1 MEKER
6 VGQGIQGKMEKKKP
20 RRNGS
25 YVYEKMITWA
35 YMQQFFFFFKK
46 FIKIYLRSKCGQ
58 SRDKAGI
65 NVSGI
70 RMRKFEEG
78 PATSIVFYHCGLT
91 ESPI

>member
-35 YMQQFFFFFKK
+35 YMQQFFFF
-46 FIKIYLRSKCGQ
+46 
-58 SRDKAGI
+58 
-65 NVSGI
+65 
-70 RMRKFEEG
+70 
-78 PATSIVFYHCGLT
+78 
-91 ESPI
+91 